1 MFYQT
6 IHYQYSINDDNGN
19 KQSKR
24 ESIRNTT
31 VSGKYKILL
40 PDGRLQI
47 VTYTASKNGFKPKI
61 KYEIPKEAQTNRL
74 GLKPVEVS
82 DKHDDNNDKTQT
94 KRGAINGDI
103 VLGDCRILLPD
114 GRAQVIVC
122 KVIENK
128 FQPRISYIIHQTSV
142 WGKLQ
147 SEKVADKV
155 IQTKLHNIILSTNQG
170 INN

>member
-74 GLKPVEVS
+74 ELKPVEV
-82 DKHDDNNDKTQT
+82 NNQ
-94 KRGAINGDI
+94 
-103 VLGDCRILLPD
+103 
-114 GRAQVIVC
+114 
-122 KVIENK
+122 
-128 FQPRISYIIHQTSV
+128 
-142 WGKLQ
+142 WGYCSGGL
-147 SEKVADKV
+147 
-155 IQTKLHNIILSTNQG
+155 
-170 INN
+170 